1 MSKNNL
7 SSHPTFSTSCAEV
20 ENLAFSHKAW
30 IVSPRAGWVESV
42 AVSGFRATNPQFPR
56 PYYDEF
62 VFFFQ
67 YLELKQPMNKKA
79 DEGHCASFS
88 AVKRWGTSSHP
99 PGSPMKVVCSQ
110 SELNAALQLVSR
122 AVATRPTHPVLA
134 NVMLTADAGTDRLSL
149 TGFDLNLGIQTSLS
163 ASVETSGAITLPAR
177 LLGEIV
183 SRLASDSP
191 VTLACDENGE
201 QVQLT
206 SLSGSYQMRG
216 MSADDFP
223 ELPMVESGMTLKL
236 EASGLVQALKGTLF
250 ASSSDEAKQLL
261 TGVHLSFSDRNLEAA
276 ATDGHRLAVLQVD
289 DALQVA
295 ASGHEGDDSSFAVT
309 LPARSLR
316 EVERLMSGWRS
327 EDPVSLFCDR
337 GQVVFLAADQ
347 MVTSRTLEGTYP
359 NYRQLI
365 PDGFTRSLGMDR
377 RGLIAA
383 LERIA
388 VLADQHNNVVKFSSQ
403 PDQGVV
409 LLSADAQDVGSGS
422 ESLAAE
428 LSGDAIQIAFN
439 VRYLLDGLKATTGE
453 RVILHCNAP
462 TTPAVLRPQEE
473 KGGFTYLV
481 MPVQIR
487 S

>member
-1 MSKNNL
+1 
-7 SSHPTFSTSCAEV
+7 
-20 ENLAFSHKAW
+20 
-30 IVSPRAGWVESV
+30 
-42 AVSGFRATNPQFPR
+42 
-56 PYYDEF
+56 
-62 VFFFQ
+62 
-67 YLELKQPMNKKA
+67 
-79 DEGHCASFS
+79 
-88 AVKRWGTSSHP
+88 
-99 PGSPMKVVCSQ
+99 MKVVCSQ

-134 NVMLTADAGTDRLSL
+134 NVLLTADAGTDRLSL
-149 TGFDLNLGIQTSLS
+149 TGFDLNLGIQTSL
-163 ASVETSGAITLPAR
+163 AAKVQTSGAITLPAR

-191 VTLACDENGE
+191 VTLASDDGGE

-236 EASGLVQALKGTLF
+236 EAAGLVQALKGTLF

-261 TGVHLSFSDRNLEAA
+261 TGVHLRFNDRSLEAA

-295 ASGHEGDDSSFAVT
+295 AEGADDESTFAVT

-316 EVERLMSGWRS
+316 EVERLMNGWRS

-365 PDGFTRSLGMDR
+365 PDGFSRSLAMDR

-388 VLADQHNNVVKFSSQ
+388 VLADQHNNVVKFSTQ

-409 LLSADAQDVGSGS
+409 QLSADAQDVGSGS

-428 LSGDAIQIAFN
+428 LTGDAIQIAFN
-439 VRYLLDGLKATTGE
+439 VRYLLDGLKATAGD

-462 TTPAVLRPQEE
+462 TTPAVLQPQGETE
-473 KGGFTYLV
+473 GFTYLV

>member
-1 MSKNNL
+1 
-7 SSHPTFSTSCAEV
+7 
-20 ENLAFSHKAW
+20 
-30 IVSPRAGWVESV
+30 
-42 AVSGFRATNPQFPR
+42 
-56 PYYDEF
+56 
-62 VFFFQ
+62 
-67 YLELKQPMNKKA
+67 
-79 DEGHCASFS
+79 
-88 AVKRWGTSSHP
+88 
-99 PGSPMKVVCSQ
+99 MKVVCSQ

-134 NVMLTADAGTDRLSL
+134 NVLLTADAGTGRLSL
-149 TGFDLNLGIQTSLS
+149 TGFDLNLGIQTSLA

-191 VTLACDENGE
+191 LTLATEESGE

-216 MSADDFP
+216 MPADDYP
-223 ELPMVESGMTLKL
+223 DLPMVESGMTLQL
-236 EASGLVQALKGTLF
+236 QASGLVQALKGTLF
-250 ASSSDEAKQLL
+250 ASSGDEAKQLL
-261 TGVHLSFSDRNLEAA
+261 TGVHLSFTDKNLEAA
-276 ATDGHRLAVLQVD
+276 ATDGHRLAVLQVE
-289 DALQVA
+289 DALQA
-295 ASGHEGDDSSFAVT
+295 AADASQGDESVFAVT

-316 EVERLMSGWRS
+316 EVERLMAGWRS
-327 EDPVSLFCDR
+327 EDPISLFCDR

-365 PDGFTRSLGMDR
+365 PDGFSRTLTMDR
-377 RGLIAA
+377 RALVGA

-403 PDQGVV
+403 PESGVV
-409 LLSADAQDVGSGS
+409 LISADAQDVGSGS

-439 VRYLLDGLKATTGE
+439 VRYMLDGLKAMAGD
-453 RVILHCNAP
+453 RVVLHCNAP
-462 TTPAVLRPQEE
+462 TTPAVLRPAGERD
-473 KGGFTYLV
+473 GFTYLV

>member
-1 MSKNNL
+1 
-7 SSHPTFSTSCAEV
+7 
-20 ENLAFSHKAW
+20 
-30 IVSPRAGWVESV
+30 
-42 AVSGFRATNPQFPR
+42 
-56 PYYDEF
+56 
-62 VFFFQ
+62 
-67 YLELKQPMNKKA
+67 
-79 DEGHCASFS
+79 
-88 AVKRWGTSSHP
+88 
-99 PGSPMKVVCSQ
+99 MKVVCSQ

-134 NVMLTADAGTDRLSL
+134 NVLLTADAGTDRLSL
-149 TGFDLNLGIQTSLS
+149 TGFDLNLGIQTSL
-163 ASVETSGAITLPAR
+163 AANVQTSGAITLPAR

-191 VTLACDENGE
+191 VTLASDDGGE

-236 EASGLVQALKGTLF
+236 EAAGLVQALKGTLF

-261 TGVHLSFSDRNLEAA
+261 TGVHLRFNDRSLEAA

-295 ASGHEGDDSSFAVT
+295 AEGADDESTFAVT

-316 EVERLMSGWRS
+316 EVERLMNGWRS

-365 PDGFTRSLGMDR
+365 PDGFSRSLAMDR

-388 VLADQHNNVVKFSSQ
+388 VLADQHNNVVKFSTQ

-409 LLSADAQDVGSGS
+409 QLSADAQDVGSGS

-428 LSGDAIQIAFN
+428 LTGDAI
-439 VRYLLDGLKATTGE
+439 
-453 RVILHCNAP
+453 
-462 TTPAVLRPQEE
+462 
-473 KGGFTYLV
+473 
-481 MPVQIR
+481 
-487 S
+487 

>member
-1 MSKNNL
+1 
-7 SSHPTFSTSCAEV
+7 
-20 ENLAFSHKAW
+20 
-30 IVSPRAGWVESV
+30 
-42 AVSGFRATNPQFPR
+42 
-56 PYYDEF
+56 
-62 VFFFQ
+62 
-67 YLELKQPMNKKA
+67 
-79 DEGHCASFS
+79 
-88 AVKRWGTSSHP
+88 
-99 PGSPMKVVCSQ
+99 MKVVCSQ

-134 NVMLTADAGTDRLSL
+134 NVLLTADAGTNRLSL
-149 TGFDLNLGIQTSLS
+149 TGFDLNLGIQTSLA

-183 SRLASDSP
+183 SRLANDSP
-191 VTLACDENGE
+191 ITLATEESGE

-216 MSADDFP
+216 LPADDYP

-236 EASGLVQALKGTLF
+236 QPAGLVQALKGTLF

-261 TGVHLSFSDRNLEAA
+261 TGVHLRFNDKALEAA

-289 DALQVA
+289 DALQDSANSSDDA
-295 ASGHEGDDSSFAVT
+295 AEGFAVT

-316 EVERLMSGWRS
+316 EVERLMAGWRS
-327 EDPVSLFCDR
+327 DDPVSLFCDR

-359 NYRQLI
+359 NYGQLI
-365 PDGFTRSLGMDR
+365 PDGFNRTLALDR

-403 PDQGVV
+403 PDEGVV
-409 LLSADAQDVGSGS
+409 QISADAQDVGSGS
-422 ESLAAE
+422 ESLAAN
-428 LSGDAIQIAFN
+428 LTGDAIQIAFN
-439 VRYLLDGLKATTGE
+439 VRYLLDGLKAMGSD
-453 RVILHCNAP
+453 RVVLHCNAP
-462 TTPAVLRPQEE
+462 TTPAVLKPEGDAE
-473 KGGFTYLV
+473 AFTYLV

>member
-1 MSKNNL
+1 
-7 SSHPTFSTSCAEV
+7 
-20 ENLAFSHKAW
+20 
-30 IVSPRAGWVESV
+30 
-42 AVSGFRATNPQFPR
+42 
-56 PYYDEF
+56 
-62 VFFFQ
+62 
-67 YLELKQPMNKKA
+67 
-79 DEGHCASFS
+79 
-88 AVKRWGTSSHP
+88 
-99 PGSPMKVVCSQ
+99 MKVVCSQ

-134 NVMLTADAGTDRLSL
+134 NVLLTADAGTDRLSL
-149 TGFDLNLGIQTSLS
+149 TGFDLNLGIQTSLA

-183 SRLASDSP
+183 SRLSNDSP
-191 VTLACDENGE
+191 VTLAKEESGE

-216 MSADDFP
+216 MSADDYP
-223 ELPMVESGMTLKL
+223 DLPMVESGMTLKL
-236 EASGLVQALKGTLF
+236 QASGLVQALKGTLF
-250 ASSSDEAKQLL
+250 ASSGDEAKQLL
-261 TGVHLSFSDRNLEAA
+261 TGVHLSFSQTSLEAA

-295 ASGHEGDDSSFAVT
+295 ADPVADESLAFAVT

-316 EVERLMSGWRS
+316 EVERLMAGWRS
-327 EDPVSLFCDR
+327 DDPVSLFCDR

-365 PDGFTRSLGMDR
+365 PDGFNRSLAMER
-377 RGLIAA
+377 RALVAA

-388 VLADQHNNVVKFSSQ
+388 VLADQHNNVVKFSSR
-403 PDQGVV
+403 PEDGVV
-409 LLSADAQDVGSGS
+409 LISADAQDVGSGS

-428 LSGDAIQIAFN
+428 MSGDAIQIAFN
-439 VRYLLDGLKATTGE
+439 VRYLLDGLKAMAVD
-453 RVILHCNAP
+453 RIVLHCNAP
-462 TTPAVLRPQEE
+462 TTPAVLRPQQDEE
-473 KGGFTYLV
+473 NGFTYLV

>member
-1 MSKNNL
+1 
-7 SSHPTFSTSCAEV
+7 
-20 ENLAFSHKAW
+20 
-30 IVSPRAGWVESV
+30 
-42 AVSGFRATNPQFPR
+42 
-56 PYYDEF
+56 
-62 VFFFQ
+62 
-67 YLELKQPMNKKA
+67 
-79 DEGHCASFS
+79 
-88 AVKRWGTSSHP
+88 
-99 PGSPMKVVCSQ
+99 MKVVCSQ

-134 NVMLTADAGTDRLSL
+134 NVLLTADAGTNRLSL
-149 TGFDLNLGIQTSLS
+149 TGFDLNLGIQTSLA

-183 SRLASDSP
+183 SRLANDSP
-191 VTLACDENGE
+191 ITLATEESGE

-206 SLSGSYQMRG
+206 SSSGSYQMRG
-216 MSADDFP
+216 LSADDYP

-236 EASGLVQALKGTLF
+236 QPAGLVQALKGTLF

-261 TGVHLSFSDRNLEAA
+261 TGVHLRFNDKALEAA

-289 DALQVA
+289 DALQDSANSSDDA
-295 ASGHEGDDSSFAVT
+295 AEGFAVT

-316 EVERLMSGWRS
+316 EVERLMAGWRS
-327 EDPVSLFCDR
+327 DDPVSLFCDR

-359 NYRQLI
+359 NYGQLI
-365 PDGFTRSLGMDR
+365 PDGFNRTLALDR

-403 PDQGVV
+403 PDEGVV
-409 LLSADAQDVGSGS
+409 QISADAQDVGSGS
-422 ESLAAE
+422 ESLPAS
-428 LSGDAIQIAFN
+428 LTGDAIQIAFN
-439 VRYLLDGLKATTGE
+439 VRYVLDGLKAMGSD
-453 RVILHCNAP
+453 RVVLHCNAP
-462 TTPAVLRPQEE
+462 TTPAVLKPEGDAE
-473 KGGFTYLV
+473 AFTYLV